1 MQHAFRPVRWVVF
14 GRAAVVGLTTAG
26 GALALPGLAFPVR
39 LAGLALA
46 VLLAVAVAEPVA
58 ETVEVDGDRVAVR
71 SLVRGPRD
79 FARQDSTWSVA
90 KVPTRRRL
98 RSRSVEVLTLTSADG
113 RTAYLALKRYR
124 PDDKVRLLAAVGQAL
139 PGAE

>member
-1 MQHAFRPVRWVVF
+1 MFRPVRWVVF
-14 GRAAVVGLTTAG
+14 GRAAVVGLVSAG
-26 GALALPGLAFPVR
+26 GALAWPGVALPVR

-58 ETVEVDGDRVAVR
+58 EMVEVDGDRVAVR

-90 KVPTRRRL
+90 KVPTRRRP
-98 RSRSVEVLTLTSADG
+98 RSRSVEVLTLTSGNG
-113 RTAYLALKRYR
+113 RTTYLALKHYR
-124 PDDKVRLLAAVGQAL
+124 PDDKERLLAAVGQAL